1 MSALQQQQQQHSLMN
16 EEDKGS
22 STTEKFKRWQKP
34 LMDGVIN
41 DESQN
46 YSTADETH
54 YIPNPLI
61 SSVSNHHSIEDL
73 LSKNQS
79 VTVLEQG
86 NYKIYLVGTA
96 HVSEESAKQVT
107 EVIEEKRPS
116 IVILELCSSR
126 RSLLVESSSHEK
138 KQVSNRGLVASLIL
152 IFSEY
157 MKSSNHSNLLHAILG
172 YFMQSVSNQLNIKL
186 GIEMI
191 AAYKTA
197 IQIQSKVILGDRPI
211 DITLNRLW
219 YSLSWFQKLKLIA
232 NIVYEC
238 TQQITAQDIEMLK
251 QSDLLTEI
259 LEELSETYPQL
270 SKVLVDER
278 DAYLTHSILKAIEY
292 LENERQSK
300 ERDSEEEHSHSDY
313 AYISTASNLSTNM
326 DSTKN
331 STNITE
337 ISNDTSIIDNVTQI
351 SSSDADDEI
360 WNRFGKD
367 EFSQAKALSDD
378 ELNPQD
384 QLDPNAIVCV
394 VGAGH
399 VAGISK
405 YFSSPEKI
413 NRREIMKRQKDSRN
427 FVLIFLFISFLCYF

>member
-1 MSALQQQQQQHSLMN
+1 MKPSESRSLIHNDDDDDEMVVVVN
-16 EEDKGS
+16 EEGS
-22 STTEKFKRWQKP
+22 FTSEKFKRWQKP
-34 LMDGVIN
+34 LLDGAN

-46 YSTADETH
+46 YSTADEIH
-54 YIPNPLI
+54 SFPII

-73 LSKNQS
+73 ISKNQS
-79 VTVLEQG
+79 VKVLEQG
-86 NYKIYLVGTA
+86 NYKIYLIGTA

-107 EVIEEKRPS
+107 EVIQEKRPS
-116 IVILELCSSR
+116 IVILELCSNR
-126 RSLLVESSSHEK
+126 RALLAESSNQK
-138 KQVSNRGLVASLIL
+138 KQVSKRGLLTSLIL

-191 AAYKTA
+191 AAYKSA
-197 IQIQSKVILGDRPI
+197 VQIHSK
-211 DITLNRLW
+211 
-219 YSLSWFQKLKLIA
+219 
-232 NIVYEC
+232 
-238 TQQITAQDIEMLK
+238 QITAQDIESLK

-259 LEELSETYPQL
+259 LEELSENYPQL

-300 ERDSEEEHSHSDY
+300 EQDSGENSHSDH
-313 AYISTASNLSTNM
+313 AYISTTSNISTNM

-331 STNITE
+331 STNLTE
-337 ISNDTSIIDNVTQI
+337 LSTNDTTMDNVTQI
-351 SSSDADDEI
+351 SSSDADDEL
-360 WNRFGKD
+360 WNRFANKD
-367 EFSQAKALSDD
+367 EFPNDCRASSDDD
-378 ELNPQD
+378 ELVHHHP
-384 QLDPNAIVCV
+384 LDPHAIVCV

-399 VAGISK
+399 IAGITK

-427 FVLIFLFISFLCYF
+427 FVLLFFFISIFILLLSLTLYLVWH